1 MHQFSKVR
9 ILCTDKSWTKVKCNT
24 AAAKSLFKLSL
35 HFENAF
41 KQLLQFLQNSSCN
54 NIEQII
60 YSAWRRMPNR
70 QSFSTKSL
78 FFDIKLHFIQ
88 VRLKIR
94 IFSVR
99 IFSVRILWTASIL
112 NIPNIWNLI
121 FLVRKMRFAWI
132 LDIRYWKLKIEYFLS
147 GRWSLHEY

>member
-70 QSFSTKSL
+70 QRFSTKSL
-78 FFDIKLHFIQ
+78 FFDTKLHFIQ
-88 VRLKIR
+88 VGLKI
-94 IFSVR
+94 R

-112 NIPNIWNLI
+112 NLPIIENLI

-132 LDIRYWKLKIEYFLS
+132 LDISYWKLKIEYFLS